1 MGSEGFPLLPI
12 DSLEKLRKAFAAET
26 AHLCRQRLPIDT
38 ELPMTH
44 GKAGGIWESIQGKS
58 GSGAACGRI
67 RGSITGFCL

>member
-12 DSLEKLRKAFAAET
+12 DSLENYEKAFAAET
-26 AHLCRQRLPIDT
+26 AHLYRQRLPIDT

-44 GKAGGIWESIQGKS
+44 GKAGGVWESIQGKN

-67 RGSITGFCL
+67 RGSITESCL